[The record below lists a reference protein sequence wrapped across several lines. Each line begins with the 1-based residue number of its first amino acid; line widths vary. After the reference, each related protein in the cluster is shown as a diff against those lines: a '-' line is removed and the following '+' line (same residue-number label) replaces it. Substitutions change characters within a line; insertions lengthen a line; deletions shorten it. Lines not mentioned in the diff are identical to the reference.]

1 MLSLHTDL
9 QVKGNVTYI
18 VAGVLWTAQEGEE
31 EEEERNKVL
40 LIQEAK
46 ASCRGRWYLPAG
58 RVEPNE
64 SFVVRTLYS
73 CCAVSSISFTLES
86 LSGPFFSYFSLSL
99 LLYPK
104 PTPPVF
110 LSSNSPSLSFC
121 FFSFNHLL
129 DHCSL
134 YSIS

>member
-1 MLSLHTDL
+1 MLSLQTDL

-31 EEEERNKVL
+31 EEEEEWNKVL

-73 CCAVSSISFTLES
+73 CCGFLTISFTLES
-86 LSGPFFSYFSLSL
+86 FTHPFLSYFSLSL
-99 LLYPK
+99 LFYPE
-104 PTPPVF
+104 PTP
-110 LSSNSPSLSFC
+110 SFAC
-121 FFSFNHLL
+121 PP
-129 DHCSL
+129 
-134 YSIS
+134 IP